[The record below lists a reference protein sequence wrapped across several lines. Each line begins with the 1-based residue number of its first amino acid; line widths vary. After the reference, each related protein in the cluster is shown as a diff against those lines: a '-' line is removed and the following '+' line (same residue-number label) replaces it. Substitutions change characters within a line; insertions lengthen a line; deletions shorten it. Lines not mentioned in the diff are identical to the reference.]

1 MEDHQDELS
10 KALWDTG
17 NRKYEVN
24 SALNRPHLWFDAEQM
39 QPSSE
44 QFYFNAILVYYDIW
58 NTNDPSTKTTNLM
71 GILFMND
78 MEEDSAGI
86 GQWQN
91 YEKLVQDEN
100 GAGNSYVFRINLKN
114 TNAVVVDKS
123 QIDEKRADYSFNDFY
138 FRMYFQLLHTK
149 VDFQN
154 RYNVFLDI
162 KDTCSGEKLEKM
174 KKIMSYNSSIG
185 TLQFIPSRE
194 SVFIQL
200 ADVLMG
206 AINYNLRI
214 QKGDVKG
221 NVIAK
226 LKLIEKIKRHSNIS
240 LNTTT
245 PLSRNK
251 FNLFFITLK

>member
-1 MEDHQDELS
+1 MSKTFNLYCDESTHLIHDGHPYMLLS
-10 KALWDTG
+10 YISIAYPQIRLAKEEIKAIK
-17 NRKYEVN
+17 RKFNYTEELKWTNVH
-24 SALNRPHLWFDAEQM
+24 STTYKVYAELVDWF
-39 QPSSE
+39 
-44 QFYFNAILVYYDIW
+44 
-58 NTNDPSTKTTNLM
+58 
-71 GILFMND
+71 FMND
-78 MEEDSAGI
+78 LE
-86 GQWQN
+86 
-91 YEKLVQDEN
+91 
-100 GAGNSYVFRINLKN
+100 FR
-114 TNAVVVDKS
+114 TVVVDKS
-123 QIDEKRADYSFNDFY
+123 QIDETRADYSFNDFY

-162 KDTCSGEKLEKM
+162 KDTCSGEKLEKL

-240 LNTTT
+240 LNTTP

>member
-1 MEDHQDELS
+1 MSKTFNSYCDESTHLIHDGRPYMLLS
-10 KALWDTG
+10 CISIAYPQIRLAKEEIKAIK
-17 NRKYEVN
+17 RKFNYTEELKWTNVH
-24 SALNRPHLWFDAEQM
+24 STTYKVYAELVDWF
-39 QPSSE
+39 
-44 QFYFNAILVYYDIW
+44 
-58 NTNDPSTKTTNLM
+58 
-71 GILFMND
+71 FMND
-78 MEEDSAGI
+78 LE
-86 GQWQN
+86 
-91 YEKLVQDEN
+91 
-100 GAGNSYVFRINLKN
+100 FR
-114 TNAVVVDKS
+114 TVVVGKS
-123 QIDEKRADYSFNDFY
+123 QIDEQRADYSFNDFY

-162 KDTCSGEKLEKM
+162 KDTCSGEKLEKL

>member
-1 MEDHQDELS
+1 MSKTFNLYCDESTHLIHDGHPYMLLS
-10 KALWDTG
+10 YISIAYPQIRLAKEEIKAIK
-17 NRKYEVN
+17 RKFNYTEELKWTNVH
-24 SALNRPHLWFDAEQM
+24 SATYKVYAELVDWF
-39 QPSSE
+39 
-44 QFYFNAILVYYDIW
+44 
-58 NTNDPSTKTTNLM
+58 
-71 GILFMND
+71 FMND
-78 MEEDSAGI
+78 LE
-86 GQWQN
+86 
-91 YEKLVQDEN
+91 
-100 GAGNSYVFRINLKN
+100 FR
-114 TNAVVVDKS
+114 AVVVDKS

-206 AINYNLRI
+206 AINYSLRI

>member
-1 MEDHQDELS
+1 MSKTFNLYCDESTHLIHDGHPYMLLS
-10 KALWDTG
+10 YISIAYPQIRLAKEEIKAIK
-17 NRKYEVN
+17 RKFNYTEELKWTNVH
-24 SALNRPHLWFDAEQM
+24 SATYKVYAELVDWF
-39 QPSSE
+39 
-44 QFYFNAILVYYDIW
+44 
-58 NTNDPSTKTTNLM
+58 
-71 GILFMND
+71 FMND
-78 MEEDSAGI
+78 LEFS
-86 GQWQN
+86 
-91 YEKLVQDEN
+91 
-100 GAGNSYVFRINLKN
+100 
-114 TNAVVVDKS
+114 AVVVDKS
-123 QIDEKRADYSFNDFY
+123 QTDGQRADYSFNDFY

-162 KDTCSGEKLEKM
+162 KDTCSGEKLEKL
-174 KKIMSYNSSIG
+174 KKMMSYNSSIG

>member
-1 MEDHQDELS
+1 
-10 KALWDTG
+10 
-17 NRKYEVN
+17 
-24 SALNRPHLWFDAEQM
+24 
-39 QPSSE
+39 
-44 QFYFNAILVYYDIW
+44 
-58 NTNDPSTKTTNLM
+58 
-71 GILFMND
+71 
-78 MEEDSAGI
+78 
-86 GQWQN
+86 
-91 YEKLVQDEN
+91 
-100 GAGNSYVFRINLKN
+100 
-114 TNAVVVDKS
+114 
-123 QIDEKRADYSFNDFY
+123 
-138 FRMYFQLLHTK
+138 
-149 VDFQN
+149 
-154 RYNVFLDI
+154 
-162 KDTCSGEKLEKM
+162 
-174 KKIMSYNSSIG
+174 MSYNSSIG

-240 LNTTT
+240 LNTMT

>member
-1 MEDHQDELS
+1 MSKTFNLYCDESTHLIHDGHPYMLLS
-10 KALWDTG
+10 YISIAYPQIRLAKEEIKAIK
-17 NRKYEVN
+17 RKFNYTEELKWTNVH
-24 SALNRPHLWFDAEQM
+24 SATYKVYAELVDWF
-39 QPSSE
+39 
-44 QFYFNAILVYYDIW
+44 
-58 NTNDPSTKTTNLM
+58 
-71 GILFMND
+71 FMND
-78 MEEDSAGI
+78 LE
-86 GQWQN
+86 
-91 YEKLVQDEN
+91 
-100 GAGNSYVFRINLKN
+100 FR
-114 TNAVVVDKS
+114 AVVVDKS

-138 FRMYFQLLHTK
+138 FRLYFQLLHTK

>member
-1 MEDHQDELS
+1 MSKTFNLYCDESTHLIHDGHPYMLLS
-10 KALWDTG
+10 YISIAYPQIRLAKEEIKAIK
-17 NRKYEVN
+17 RKFNYTEELKWTNVH
-24 SALNRPHLWFDAEQM
+24 SATYKVYAELVDWF
-39 QPSSE
+39 
-44 QFYFNAILVYYDIW
+44 
-58 NTNDPSTKTTNLM
+58 
-71 GILFMND
+71 FMND
-78 MEEDSAGI
+78 LE
-86 GQWQN
+86 
-91 YEKLVQDEN
+91 
-100 GAGNSYVFRINLKN
+100 FR
-114 TNAVVVDKS
+114 AVVVDKS

-226 LKLIEKIKRHSNIS
+226 IKLIEKIKRHSNIS

>member
-1 MEDHQDELS
+1 MSKTFNLYCDESTHLIHDGHPYMLLS
-10 KALWDTG
+10 YISIAYPQIRLAKEEIKTIK
-17 NRKYEVN
+17 RKFNYTEELKWTNVH
-24 SALNRPHLWFDAEQM
+24 SATYKVYAELVDWF
-39 QPSSE
+39 
-44 QFYFNAILVYYDIW
+44 
-58 NTNDPSTKTTNLM
+58 
-71 GILFMND
+71 FMND
-78 MEEDSAGI
+78 LE
-86 GQWQN
+86 
-91 YEKLVQDEN
+91 
-100 GAGNSYVFRINLKN
+100 FR
-114 TNAVVVDKS
+114 TVVVDKS

-162 KDTCSGEKLEKM
+162 KDTCSGEKLEKL

-194 SVFIQL
+194 SMFIQL

>member
-1 MEDHQDELS
+1 MSKTFNLYCDESTHLIHDGHPYMLLS
-10 KALWDTG
+10 YISIAYPQTRLAKEEIKAIK
-17 NRKYEVN
+17 RKFNYTEELKWTNVH
-24 SALNRPHLWFDAEQM
+24 SATYKVYAELLDWF
-39 QPSSE
+39 
-44 QFYFNAILVYYDIW
+44 
-58 NTNDPSTKTTNLM
+58 
-71 GILFMND
+71 FMND
-78 MEEDSAGI
+78 LE
-86 GQWQN
+86 
-91 YEKLVQDEN
+91 
-100 GAGNSYVFRINLKN
+100 FR
-114 TNAVVVDKS
+114 AVVVDKS

>member
-1 MEDHQDELS
+1 MSKTFNLYCDESTHLIHDGHPYMLLS
-10 KALWDTG
+10 YISIAYPQIRLAKEEIKAIK
-17 NRKYEVN
+17 RKFNYTEELKWTNVH
-24 SALNRPHLWFDAEQM
+24 SATYKVYTELVDWF
-39 QPSSE
+39 
-44 QFYFNAILVYYDIW
+44 
-58 NTNDPSTKTTNLM
+58 
-71 GILFMND
+71 FMND
-78 MEEDSAGI
+78 LE
-86 GQWQN
+86 
-91 YEKLVQDEN
+91 
-100 GAGNSYVFRINLKN
+100 FR
-114 TNAVVVDKS
+114 TVVVDKS
-123 QIDEKRADYSFNDFY
+123 QIDEQRADYSFNDFY

>member
-1 MEDHQDELS
+1 MSKTFNLYCDESTHLIHDGHPYMLLS
-10 KALWDTG
+10 YISIAYPQIRLAKEEIKAIK
-17 NRKYEVN
+17 RKFNYTEELKWTNVH
-24 SALNRPHLWFDAEQM
+24 SATYKVYAELVDWF
-39 QPSSE
+39 
-44 QFYFNAILVYYDIW
+44 
-58 NTNDPSTKTTNLM
+58 
-71 GILFMND
+71 FMND
-78 MEEDSAGI
+78 LE
-86 GQWQN
+86 
-91 YEKLVQDEN
+91 
-100 GAGNSYVFRINLKN
+100 FR
-114 TNAVVVDKS
+114 TVVVDKS
-123 QIDEKRADYSFNDFY
+123 QIDETRADYSFNDFY

-162 KDTCSGEKLEKM
+162 KDTCSGEKLEKL

>member
-1 MEDHQDELS
+1 MSKTFNLYCDESTHLIHDGHPYMLLS
-10 KALWDTG
+10 YISIAYPQIRLAKEEIKAIK
-17 NRKYEVN
+17 RKFNYTEELKWTNVH
-24 SALNRPHLWFDAEQM
+24 SATYKVYAELVDWF
-39 QPSSE
+39 
-44 QFYFNAILVYYDIW
+44 
-58 NTNDPSTKTTNLM
+58 
-71 GILFMND
+71 FMND
-78 MEEDSAGI
+78 LE
-86 GQWQN
+86 
-91 YEKLVQDEN
+91 
-100 GAGNSYVFRINLKN
+100 FR
-114 TNAVVVDKS
+114 AVVVDKS

-162 KDTCSGEKLEKM
+162 KDTYSGEKLEKM

-245 PLSRNK
+245 PLSHNK

>member
-1 MEDHQDELS
+1 MLLSYISIAYPQIRLAKEEIKAIKRKFNYTEEL
-10 KALWDTG
+10 KWT
-17 NRKYEVN
+17 NVH
-24 SALNRPHLWFDAEQM
+24 SATYKVYAELVDWF
-39 QPSSE
+39 
-44 QFYFNAILVYYDIW
+44 
-58 NTNDPSTKTTNLM
+58 
-71 GILFMND
+71 FMND
-78 MEEDSAGI
+78 LE
-86 GQWQN
+86 
-91 YEKLVQDEN
+91 
-100 GAGNSYVFRINLKN
+100 FR
-114 TNAVVVDKS
+114 AVVVDKS

>member
-1 MEDHQDELS
+1 MSKTFNLYCDESTHLIHDGHPYMLLS
-10 KALWDTG
+10 YISIAYPQIRLAKEEIKAIK
-17 NRKYEVN
+17 RKFNYTEELKWTNVH
-24 SALNRPHLWFDAEQM
+24 SATYKVYAELVDWF
-39 QPSSE
+39 
-44 QFYFNAILVYYDIW
+44 
-58 NTNDPSTKTTNLM
+58 
-71 GILFMND
+71 FMND
-78 MEEDSAGI
+78 LE
-86 GQWQN
+86 
-91 YEKLVQDEN
+91 
-100 GAGNSYVFRINLKN
+100 FR
-114 TNAVVVDKS
+114 AVVVDKS

-206 AINYNLRI
+206 AINYNLRM

>member
-1 MEDHQDELS
+1 MSKTFNLYCDESTHLIHDGHPYMLLS
-10 KALWDTG
+10 YISIAYPQIRLAKEEIKAIK
-17 NRKYEVN
+17 RKFNYTEELKWTNVH
-24 SALNRPHLWFDAEQM
+24 SATYKVYAELVDWF
-39 QPSSE
+39 
-44 QFYFNAILVYYDIW
+44 
-58 NTNDPSTKTTNLM
+58 
-71 GILFMND
+71 FMND
-78 MEEDSAGI
+78 LE
-86 GQWQN
+86 
-91 YEKLVQDEN
+91 
-100 GAGNSYVFRINLKN
+100 FR
-114 TNAVVVDKS
+114 AVVVDKS
-123 QIDEKRADYSFNDFY
+123 QIDEKRADYSFNDIY

>member
-1 MEDHQDELS
+1 MSKTFNLYCDESTHLIHDGHPYMLLS
-10 KALWDTG
+10 YISIAYPQIRLAKEEIKTIK
-17 NRKYEVN
+17 RKFNYTEELKWTNVH
-24 SALNRPHLWFDAEQM
+24 SATYKVYAELVDWF
-39 QPSSE
+39 
-44 QFYFNAILVYYDIW
+44 
-58 NTNDPSTKTTNLM
+58 
-71 GILFMND
+71 FMND
-78 MEEDSAGI
+78 LE
-86 GQWQN
+86 
-91 YEKLVQDEN
+91 
-100 GAGNSYVFRINLKN
+100 FR
-114 TNAVVVDKS
+114 TVVVDKS

-162 KDTCSGEKLEKM
+162 KDTCSGEKLEKL

>member
-1 MEDHQDELS
+1 MSKTFNLYRDESTHLIHDGHPYMLLS
-10 KALWDTG
+10 YISIAYPQIRLAKEEMKAIKRRFNYTEELKWT
-17 NRKYEVN
+17 NVH
-24 SALNRPHLWFDAEQM
+24 SATYKVYAELVDWF
-39 QPSSE
+39 
-44 QFYFNAILVYYDIW
+44 
-58 NTNDPSTKTTNLM
+58 
-71 GILFMND
+71 FMND
-78 MEEDSAGI
+78 LE
-86 GQWQN
+86 
-91 YEKLVQDEN
+91 
-100 GAGNSYVFRINLKN
+100 FR
-114 TNAVVVDKS
+114 AVVVDKS

>member
-1 MEDHQDELS
+1 MSKTFNLYCDESTHLIHDGHPYMLLS
-10 KALWDTG
+10 YISIAYPQIRLAKEEIKAIK
-17 NRKYEVN
+17 RKFNYTEELKWTNVH
-24 SALNRPHLWFDAEQM
+24 SATYKVYAELVDWF
-39 QPSSE
+39 
-44 QFYFNAILVYYDIW
+44 
-58 NTNDPSTKTTNLM
+58 
-71 GILFMND
+71 FMND
-78 MEEDSAGI
+78 LE
-86 GQWQN
+86 
-91 YEKLVQDEN
+91 
-100 GAGNSYVFRINLKN
+100 FR
-114 TNAVVVDKS
+114 TVVVDKS
-123 QIDEKRADYSFNDFY
+123 QIDETRADYSFNDFY

-154 RYNVFLDI
+154 RYNVFCI
-162 KDTCSGEKLEKM
+162 YKDTCSGEKLEKL
-174 KKIMSYNSSIG
+174 KKIMNYNSSIG
-185 TLQFIPSRE
+185 TLQFILSRE

-226 LKLIEKIKRHSNIS
+226 LKLIEKIKRHSDIS

>member
-1 MEDHQDELS
+1 MSKTFNLYCDESTHLIHDGHPYMLLS
-10 KALWDTG
+10 YISIAYPQIRLAKEEMKAIK
-17 NRKYEVN
+17 RKFNYTEELKWTNVH
-24 SALNRPHLWFDAEQM
+24 SATYKVYAELVDWF
-39 QPSSE
+39 
-44 QFYFNAILVYYDIW
+44 
-58 NTNDPSTKTTNLM
+58 
-71 GILFMND
+71 FMND
-78 MEEDSAGI
+78 LE
-86 GQWQN
+86 
-91 YEKLVQDEN
+91 
-100 GAGNSYVFRINLKN
+100 FR
-114 TNAVVVDKS
+114 AVVVDKS

>member
-1 MEDHQDELS
+1 MSKTFNLYCDESTHLIHDGHPYMLLS
-10 KALWDTG
+10 YISIAYPQIRLAKEEMKAIK
-17 NRKYEVN
+17 RKFNYTEELKWTNVH
-24 SALNRPHLWFDAEQM
+24 SATYKVYAELLDWF
-39 QPSSE
+39 
-44 QFYFNAILVYYDIW
+44 
-58 NTNDPSTKTTNLM
+58 
-71 GILFMND
+71 FMND
-78 MEEDSAGI
+78 LE
-86 GQWQN
+86 
-91 YEKLVQDEN
+91 
-100 GAGNSYVFRINLKN
+100 FR
-114 TNAVVVDKS
+114 AVVVDKS
-123 QIDEKRADYSFNDFY
+123 QIDEQRADYSFNDFY

-162 KDTCSGEKLEKM
+162 KDTCSGEKLEKL
-174 KKIMSYNSSIG
+174 KKMMSYNSSIG

>member
-1 MEDHQDELS
+1 MSKTFNLYCDESTHLIHDGHPYMLLS
-10 KALWDTG
+10 YVSIAYPQTRLAKEEIKAIK
-17 NRKYEVN
+17 RKFNYTEELKWTNVH
-24 SALNRPHLWFDAEQM
+24 SATYKVYAELVDWF
-39 QPSSE
+39 
-44 QFYFNAILVYYDIW
+44 
-58 NTNDPSTKTTNLM
+58 
-71 GILFMND
+71 FMND
-78 MEEDSAGI
+78 LE
-86 GQWQN
+86 
-91 YEKLVQDEN
+91 
-100 GAGNSYVFRINLKN
+100 FR
-114 TNAVVVDKS
+114 AVVVDKS

-240 LNTTT
+240 LNTTA

>member
-1 MEDHQDELS
+1 MSKTFNLYCDESTHLIHDGHPYMLLS
-10 KALWDTG
+10 YISIAYPQIRLAKEEIKTIK
-17 NRKYEVN
+17 RKFNYTEELKWTNVH
-24 SALNRPHLWFDAEQM
+24 SATYKVYAELVDWF
-39 QPSSE
+39 
-44 QFYFNAILVYYDIW
+44 
-58 NTNDPSTKTTNLM
+58 
-71 GILFMND
+71 FMND
-78 MEEDSAGI
+78 LE
-86 GQWQN
+86 
-91 YEKLVQDEN
+91 
-100 GAGNSYVFRINLKN
+100 FR
-114 TNAVVVDKS
+114 TVVVDKS
-123 QIDEKRADYSFNDFY
+123 QIDEQRADYSFNDFY

-162 KDTCSGEKLEKM
+162 KDTCSGEKLEKL

-240 LNTTT
+240 LNTMT

>member
-1 MEDHQDELS
+1 MSKTFNLYCDESTHLIHDGHPYMLLS
-10 KALWDTG
+10 YISIAYPQIRLAKEEIKAIK
-17 NRKYEVN
+17 RKFNYTEELKWTNVH
-24 SALNRPHLWFDAEQM
+24 SATYKVYAELVDWF
-39 QPSSE
+39 
-44 QFYFNAILVYYDIW
+44 
-58 NTNDPSTKTTNLM
+58 
-71 GILFMND
+71 FMND
-78 MEEDSAGI
+78 LE
-86 GQWQN
+86 
-91 YEKLVQDEN
+91 
-100 GAGNSYVFRINLKN
+100 FR
-114 TNAVVVDKS
+114 TVVVDKS
-123 QIDEKRADYSFNDFY
+123 QIDEQRADYSFNDFY

-162 KDTCSGEKLEKM
+162 KDTCSGEKLEKL

-214 QKGDVKG
+214 QKGDVKS

>member
-1 MEDHQDELS
+1 MSKTFNLYCDESTHLIHDGHPYMLLS
-10 KALWDTG
+10 YISIAYPQIRLAKEEIKAIK
-17 NRKYEVN
+17 RKFNYTEELKWTNVH
-24 SALNRPHLWFDAEQM
+24 SATYKVYAELVDWF
-39 QPSSE
+39 
-44 QFYFNAILVYYDIW
+44 
-58 NTNDPSTKTTNLM
+58 
-71 GILFMND
+71 FMND
-78 MEEDSAGI
+78 LE
-86 GQWQN
+86 
-91 YEKLVQDEN
+91 
-100 GAGNSYVFRINLKN
+100 FR
-114 TNAVVVDKS
+114 AVVVDKS
-123 QIDEKRADYSFNDFY
+123 QIDEQRADYSFNDFY

-162 KDTCSGEKLEKM
+162 KDTCSGEKLEKL
-174 KKIMSYNSSIG
+174 KKMMSYNSSIG

>member
-1 MEDHQDELS
+1 MSKTFNLYCDESTHLIHDGHPYMLLS
-10 KALWDTG
+10 YISIAYPQIRLAKEEIKAIK
-17 NRKYEVN
+17 RKFNYTEELKWTNVH
-24 SALNRPHLWFDAEQM
+24 SATYKVYSELVDWF
-39 QPSSE
+39 
-44 QFYFNAILVYYDIW
+44 
-58 NTNDPSTKTTNLM
+58 
-71 GILFMND
+71 FMND
-78 MEEDSAGI
+78 LE
-86 GQWQN
+86 
-91 YEKLVQDEN
+91 
-100 GAGNSYVFRINLKN
+100 FR
-114 TNAVVVDKS
+114 TVVVDKS

-162 KDTCSGEKLEKM
+162 KDTCSGEKLEKL